1 MPLHGASGCGG
12 DGVHRGVFMWLHP
25 DRLPLLLP
33 IGLLGLVLVV
43 SYTPWITR
51 HPLLCLVAPG
61 LGFGPVM
68 VLGTLVALTGACPGQ
83 PWR

>member
-1 MPLHGASGCGG
+1 MAVAVTVCI
-12 DGVHRGVFMWLHP
+12 RGVFMWLHP

-61 LGFGPVM
+61 RA
-68 VLGTLVALTGACPGQ
+68 LVPSWSWA
-83 PWR
+83 PWWL